1 LALGTVVSERGKPT
15 NRRADRRRQERRLLW
30 SVLIFLVVGGAV
42 AIALAY
48 GSRAVVLGA
57 TCLLAGAGILGLL
70 WLILM
75 IIERLAE

>member
-1 LALGTVVSERGKPT
+1 MSEELKPT
-15 NRRADRRRQERRLLW
+15 DRRAERRKEQRRLLW
-30 SVLIFLVVGGAV
+30 AVVIFLVVGGGL

-48 GSRAVVLGA
+48 GPRAVVLGA

-70 WLILM
+70 WLILV

>member
-1 LALGTVVSERGKPT
+1 MSEGRKPT
-15 NRRADRRRQERRLLW
+15 NRRAHRRREERRLLW
-30 SVLIFLVVGGAV
+30 AVLIFLVVGGGI

-57 TCLLAGAGILGLL
+57 TCLLAGAAILGLL
-70 WLILM
+70 WLILL

>member
-1 LALGTVVSERGKPT
+1 MSEKGRPT
-15 NRRADRRRQERRLLW
+15 DRRAQRRREQRRLLGA
-30 SVLIFLVVGGAV
+30 VLIFLVVGGGI

-48 GSRAVVLGA
+48 GSRAVPLGA

-70 WLILM
+70 WLILL